1 MSQKIF
7 THSEANEIF
16 KFRCKVKWQN
26 LYTNEPTANTR
37 YCDSCERNVHLC
49 LTEQDVLEHAKLG
62 NCIAIAT
69 EIPESE
75 RLKYASLDEFNKR
88 PYLESGEPLIP
99 PSGDVYFERDDG
111 LKLFA
116 FYIKNY
122 FERGGVS
129 WSTTSD
135 HHMRSAPE
143 LYYTYNVWQST
154 NDVVKKLLLD
164 QEALASCFN
173 QNTIYM
179 LKELLAWV
187 DEAIAYGSTWR
198 LYCDDLSKANDDK
211 IKADHTILTNQQTAP
226 VELLLDEELTL
237 SYQLR
242 DDMNANAITVERYKI
257 IEGGTYHGSLEN
269 DTNPPIDVTLQV
281 CDNHRLEVRIK
292 ANRFSTQKSV
302 IRLPIPY
309 IDPTIRGRFVTYPT
323 IAFTVH
329 ILSSGSVG

>member
-75 RLKYASLDEFNKR
+75 RLKYASLDKLNESL
-88 PYLESGEPLIP
+88 YGIESGTPRIK
-99 PSGDVYFERDDG
+99 PSGSVYFERDDG

-122 FERGGVS
+122 FERGGIS

-143 LYYTYNVWQST
+143 LYYIYNVWQST

-164 QEALASCFN
+164 EESLASCIN

-179 LKELLAWV
+179 LKELLTWV

-198 LYCDDLSKANDDK
+198 LYCDNLRPFNKVE
-211 IKADHTILTNQQTAP
+211 ADHFALTQQHTAP
-226 VELLLDEELTL
+226 VELLPYEATTL
-237 SYQLR
+237 SYQLH
-242 DDMNANAITVERYKI
+242 DDMDANAIQIGFYKI
-257 IEGGTYHGSLEN
+257 GDSGKDYDLCH
-269 DTNPPIDVTLQV
+269 DTNSPLDVFLKI
-281 CDNHRLEVRIK
+281 CDSHRLEVCIK
-292 ANRFSTQKSV
+292 ANRISTQQSV

-309 IDPTIRGRFVTYPT
+309 IDPTIRGRFMTYPT

-329 ILSSGSVG
+329 IVSSGSVG